1 AHTSGISFFPGRTL
15 LPQASIL
22 NFHYA
27 YPQAALDN
35 YGLDKAIGYDE
46 TGFLGRGDKAYLRL
60 AWNFLLSGGGTFDG
74 LDYSFSVGHENGDDT
89 EPNGPGG
96 GSATFRRQL
105 SLLQKLLPRFSLT
118 KIRSD
123 GEGVKPGAGVSARV
137 LSNPG
142 KDYAIYLD
150 GNGPAELSLEL
161 PKGHYAE

>member
-1 AHTSGISFFPGRTL
+1 MR
-15 LPQASIL
+15 Q
-22 NFHYA
+22 
-27 YPQAALDN
+27 
-35 YGLDKAIGYDE
+35 
-46 TGFLGRGDKAYLRL
+46 

-105 SLLQKLLPRFSLT
+105 SILQKFLQRFSLT
-118 KIRSD
+118 EMRPD
-123 GEGVKPGAGVSARV
+123 REVVKHAAGVSARV

-161 PKGHYAE
+161 PKGHYAAEWMNPATGALLHRESFAHSGGAKALASPRFVDGVALRLTNQ